1 MKMTEAT
8 GERIRPPKAAYKETP
23 YESPA
28 RLGNGGAPSL
38 HETAMTLAHA
48 PSPAAHLIKGIEE
61 ATPDASTALIDAV
74 RKVYA
79 AVTQKIAYHES
90 EARKLR
96 ESLAPF
102 ASIAPPRQSDAVAP
116 MTAEAKSED
125 LLDLATNLKR
135 TGAHRP

>member
-1 MKMTEAT
+1 MTEAI

-61 ATPDASTALIDAV
+61 ASPDPSTALIDAV

-79 AVTQKIAYHES
+79 AVTQKPPIMRAKRGSCGSRSRHS
-90 EARKLR
+90 PR
-96 ESLAPF
+96 SLH
-102 ASIAPPRQSDAVAP
+102 SG
-116 MTAEAKSED
+116 
-125 LLDLATNLKR
+125 NLTQR
-135 TGAHRP
+135 HR

>member
-1 MKMTEAT
+1 MTEAI

-116 MTAEAKSED
+116 MTAEARIQE
-125 LLDLATNLKR
+125 LLDLADKLQPNGEQT
-135 TGAHRP
+135 P